1 MTFLLRTIIVFISTV
16 LQDYGSRHDFGY
28 STLAAQVG
36 STFDVSVVFSIIFFP
51 FGLSEC

>member
-1 MTFLLRTIIVFISTV
+1 VFISTI

-51 FGLSEC
+51 FGLFEC